1 LLSDAAFCG
10 HECKEWHNILCELRD
25 GIMICTKQKEQSTN
39 EFWTMLAQLVAESE
53 LVVDRPKGSAHPRY
67 PDFVYPLDYGYLK
80 GTSSADGGGIDVW
93 KGSSDDACIDAVV
106 CTVDFLKR
114 DSEIKILIG
123 CTEVE
128 IE

>member
-1 LLSDAAFCG
+1 
-10 HECKEWHNILCELRD
+10 
-25 GIMICTKQKEQSTN
+25 MICTKQKEQSTN
-39 EFWTMLAQLVAESE
+39 EFWDMLAQLVAESE
-53 LVVDRPKGSAHPRY
+53 LVIDRPKGSAHPRY
-67 PDFVYPLDYGYLK
+67 PDFAYPLDYGYLK

-93 KGSSDDACIDAVV
+93 KGSSDDAYIDAIV

-128 IE
+128 KEMVIRVHNRTEFLKGIMIKRKL